1 MSWNEHSSGC
11 HELLEIQSFKWSEE
25 FVCDPDV
32 SLSYW
37 LSDKHLINLPRFNF
51 KLMDFISNPVKTKK
65 LFDIQNIVAQLMSA
79 SLSELTSWS
88 HLRIWILARKLNLF
102 LVLDICQD
110 LSTAL
115 FDTDW
120 TIEFFRNWFDLFFFN
135 FLFYLTS
142 VERF

>member
-1 MSWNEHSSGC
+1 
-11 HELLEIQSFKWSEE
+11 
-25 FVCDPDV
+25 
-32 SLSYW
+32 
-37 LSDKHLINLPRFNF
+37 
-51 KLMDFISNPVKTKK
+51 MDFISNPVKTKK

-110 LSTAL
+110 LSNAL

-120 TIEFFRNWFDLFFFN
+120 TIEFSEIDSTCFSLIFFFTWPQLN
-135 FLFYLTS
+135 GSNLIILIKWHVFDPL
-142 VERF
+142 